1 MCMRV
6 RMCACVHASVRVQV
20 CVRLGVCMFHLL
32 RLCGCGLHGSGCTAC
47 QGIQEAG
54 EYRWVAGLCSLDANL
69 LSAIIAEDF
78 QCEGV
83 ARTCVRSYWPPIA
96 EGPSVHSACA
106 IGSKDRPIASLSPP
120 YLMHACTRS
129 YTHTRAHTHTHVRTG
144 SRGHQL
150 DGHSGAQ
157 GMRAGAPAPKGGSS
171 SGSAVS
177 SPIKGAHPL
186 GGSGHARVFEVWTC
200 ICVRA
205 RACPCTRVCLRCGR
219 ASVSVHV
226 PVHAHVCA

>member
-1 MCMRV
+1 MCEELLATHRRGPLCPQCMRH
-6 RMCACVHASVRVQV
+6 RQQRPTHSLTLPSLPNARVHT
-20 CVRLGVCMFHLL
+20 LIH
-32 RLCGCGLHGSGCTAC
+32 
-47 QGIQEAG
+47 
-54 EYRWVAGLCSLDANL
+54 
-69 LSAIIAEDF
+69 
-78 QCEGV
+78 
-83 ARTCVRSYWPPIA
+83 
-96 EGPSVHSACA
+96 
-106 IGSKDRPIASLSPP
+106 
-120 YLMHACTRS
+120 
-129 YTHTRAHTHTHVRTG
+129 THTRAHTHTHVRTG